1 MHSDASRQKP
11 TVFIVDD
18 DEAARESLILVAESD
33 GLHAEAFDSAE
44 SFLDRYQPGQPGCL
58 VLDIRMPGLS
68 GLELQQRL
76 EQRHIALPIIFITGH
91 GDVPIAV
98 RAIKAGAIDF
108 FEKPYDVWSLLKRIR
123 DCIRHEERRLDGAR
137 PGSLPAH
144 KLAEL
149 TPRERQIM
157 DLMVEG
163 HSNKAIARRLGI
175 SVRTVE
181 VHRANLMDK
190 LGARSLADVV
200 HLALQNQRHSP

>member
-1 MHSDASRQKP
+1 MSGHDSRQKP

-18 DEAARESLILVAESD
+18 DEAARESLTLVAKSD

-44 SFLDRYQPGQPGCL
+44 SFLECYQPGRPGCL

-68 GLELQQRL
+68 GLELQQQL
-76 EQRHIALPIIFITGH
+76 KQRHIDLPIIFVTGH

-98 RAIKAGAIDF
+98 RALKAGAIDF

-123 DCIRHEERRLDGAR
+123 DCMRHEEQRLDCVE
-137 PGSLPAH
+137 PGRLPTH

-163 HSNKAIARRLGI
+163 HSNKIIARRLGI

-190 LGARSLADVV
+190 LDARSLADVV
-200 HLALQNQRHSP
+200 HLALQSRQRSP

>member
-1 MHSDASRQKP
+1 MNSANSRQTP

-18 DEAARESLILVAESD
+18 DEAARESLTLVAESD
-33 GLHAEAFDSAE
+33 GLRAEAFDSAE
-44 SFLDRYQPGQPGCL
+44 HFLRRYQPGRPGCL

-68 GLELQQRL
+68 GLELQQEL
-76 EQRHIALPIIFITGH
+76 KQRHIELPIIFITGH

-108 FEKPYDVWSLLKRIR
+108 FEKPYDVWSLLHRIR
-123 DCIRHEERRLDGAR
+123 DCIHHEEQRLDCVEAR
-137 PGSLPAH
+137 GLHPH
-144 KLAEL
+144 KLAVL

-163 HSNKAIARRLGI
+163 DSNKVIARRLGI

-190 LGARSLADVV
+190 LNARSLADVV
-200 HLALQNQRHSP
+200 HLALQSQQRST